1 MADPTPA
8 NAYTPEGVVSI
19 ASACRVADT
28 VIRIEQALTAAGMT
42 LFAVIDHSGEAARV
56 GLNMQETRLLIFG
69 NPQGGT
75 PLMVASPL
83 LALDLPLKALVWEDA
98 SGATWLSYNDP
109 AWLAQRHGVA
119 GETETVIGMMSK
131 ALDAVAQAAIS
142 ST

>member
-19 ASACRVADT
+19 ASACSVADT
-28 VIRIEQALTAAGMT
+28 VIRIEQALTAAAMT

-83 LALDLPLKALVWEDA
+83 LALDLPLKALVWQDA
-98 SGATWLSYNDP
+98 AGQVWVSYVSP
-109 AWLAQRHGVA
+109 AWLAQRYHISADLA
-119 GETETVIGMMSK
+119 GAIVRAEPLL
-131 ALDAVAQAAIS
+131 AAAIQS
-142 ST
+142 QA